1 MFRIRE
7 SIATLLAMKH
17 YETDCASANST
28 IREECLILKQFLCA
42 VACTVGLVVAI
53 TPAVA
58 QTSGAS
64 AKTQR
69 APKSGAKVAPTKP
82 VDLNTASEAELV
94 SVPGIG
100 ASTAKKIIAGRPYS
114 SVADLSKVG
123 VSAASIK
130 KISPMVTVSGAPA
143 SASSAPAPKPSA
155 SLKPLQ
161 PPKTNGARST
171 PPPVPAETA
180 APGGGPGMVWV
191 NTETKVFHQPGDKW
205 YGKTKRGKYMKESDA
220 VAAGYRA
227 AKERK

>member
-1 MFRIRE
+1 L
-7 SIATLLAMKH
+7 TV
-17 YETDCASANST
+17 
-28 IREECLILKQFLCA
+28 KQFVSA
-42 VACTVGLVVAI
+42 VACTVGLIVAV
-53 TPAVA
+53 TPGFT
-58 QTSGAS
+58 QTSGSS
-64 AKTQR
+64 AKTQKT
-69 APKSGAKVAPTKP
+69 AKSGAKAAPSNP

-114 SVADLSKVG
+114 SVAELSKAG

-130 KISPMVTVSGAPA
+130 KISPMVKVNGAPA
-143 SASSAPAPKPSA
+143 SAPSTRAPKPSA

-161 PPKTNGARST
+161 PPQTNGATSKA
-171 PPPVPAETA
+171 PPVPAETA

-191 NTETKVFHQPGDKW
+191 NTETKVFHEPGDKW
-205 YGKTKRGKYMKESDA
+205 YGKTKRGKYMKQSDA

>member
-1 MFRIRE
+1 VSAILFNRE
-7 SIATLLAMKH
+7 K
-17 YETDCASANST
+17 
-28 IREECLILKQFLCA
+28 CLINKHFLSA
-42 VACTVGLVVAI
+42 VACVIGLVVGV
-53 TPAVA
+53 TPALS
-58 QTSGAS
+58 QRSGTS
-64 AKTQR
+64 AKRERT
-69 APKSGAKVAPTKP
+69 AKSGTTAASSNP
-82 VDLNTASEAELV
+82 VDLNTASESELV

-114 SVADLSKVG
+114 SVADLSKAG
-123 VSAASIK
+123 IPASSIK
-130 KISPMVTVSGAPA
+130 KISPMVKVSGT
-143 SASSAPAPKPSA
+143 PAPKPSA

-161 PPKTNGARST
+161 PPQANGARAT
-171 PPPVPAETA
+171 PPPVPADTA

>member
-1 MFRIRE
+1 
-7 SIATLLAMKH
+7 MKH
-17 YETDCASANST
+17 TKPILQVRILLFVEG
-28 IREECLILKQFLCA
+28 CLIVKQFVCA
-42 VACTVGLVVAI
+42 VTCTLGLVVAVP
-53 TPAVA
+53 PALT

-64 AKTQR
+64 ANTRK
-69 APKSGAKVAPTKP
+69 APKSGTKVAPPNP
-82 VDLNTASEAELV
+82 VDLNTASQAELV

-114 SVADLSKVG
+114 SVADLSKAG
-123 VSAASIK
+123 LSAAAIK
-130 KISPMVTVSGAPA
+130 KISPLVKVTA
-143 SASSAPAPKPSA
+143 APAPKPSA

-161 PPKTNGARST
+161 PPQTNGARNT

-191 NTETKVFHQPGDKW
+191 NTETKVFHEPGDKW

-227 AKERK
+227 AKQRK